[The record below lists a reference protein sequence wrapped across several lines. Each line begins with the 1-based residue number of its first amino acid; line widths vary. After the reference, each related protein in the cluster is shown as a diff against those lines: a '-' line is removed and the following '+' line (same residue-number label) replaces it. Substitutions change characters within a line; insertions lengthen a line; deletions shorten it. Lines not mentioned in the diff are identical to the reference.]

1 MMPAVDALFVGN
13 AIMDVFGT
21 CDDTF
26 LTAHGI
32 EKGSMTLVDE
42 ARALTLYMAM
52 SGAQEQSGG
61 SAANS
66 AFGFAMLGGTAAF
79 SGKLADDAVGNSFI
93 ANLRSGNVQFAGT
106 IAADGPASAR
116 SMIFVTPDAQR
127 SMNTFLGA
135 SLTMTD
141 ASIQDDIT
149 SKFIYLEGYL
159 FDAPNGPAIFAK
171 AAKLAASTG
180 AALSITL
187 SDSWCVDRHKDAL
200 NTFIQDHVTIL
211 FSNQDEIQALL
222 GTDDS
227 TAIASFAATMD
238 ELIVTKGADGADIWC
253 KSDKTSV
260 TASLQGPVIDTTGA
274 GDLFAAG
281 YLYGRSAGETAYR
294 SGQIASLCAGEI
306 ISHYGAR
313 PETNLADLIA
323 TLS

>member
-1 MMPAVDALFVGN
+1 MPAVDALFVGN
-13 AIMDVFGT
+13 AIMDVFGS

-26 LTAHGI
+26 LTTHEI

-42 ARALTLYMAM
+42 ARALTLYNAM

-66 AFGFAMLGGTAAF
+66 AFGFAMLGGSAAF
-79 SGKLADDAVGNSFI
+79 SGKLADDEVGNSFV
-93 ANLRSGNVQFAGT
+93 ANLRSGNVQFTGT

-127 SMNTFLGA
+127 SMNTYLGA

-149 SKFIYLEGYL
+149 AKFIYLEGYL
-159 FDAPNGPAIFAK
+159 FDAPDGPAIFAK
-171 AAKLAASTG
+171 AAQLALETR
-180 AALSITL
+180 AALSLTL
-187 SDSWCVDRHKDAL
+187 SDSWCVERHKDAL
-200 NTFIQDHVTIL
+200 STFIRDHVSIL

-222 GTDDS
+222 GTDDDD
-227 TAIASFAATMD
+227 TIASFAREID
-238 ELIVTKGADGADIWC
+238 ELIVTKGATGADIWRRGE
-253 KSDKTSV
+253 KTSV
-260 TASLQGPVIDTTGA
+260 SASLQGPVIDTTGA

-281 YLYGRSAGETAYR
+281 YLYGRSAGETPHR

-323 TLS
+323 ILS